1 VTDRVRRAAV
11 LLIPALLVMAGLFA
25 RQMGAGALRAFIH
38 YQTPFALPPA
48 PTPTGPPLSR
58 QVVVVLVDGLGLAG
72 AQGLPFLGELR
83 ARGADYDCH
92 IGEPSLSLPGRAV
105 MLSGAWQEVNGQPT
119 NYDPRPLRVEH
130 AFTVARRQGLATA
143 LAAGANGLRLF
154 APALSRPVVYPDDA
168 VSAPFAVY
176 EAAQRR
182 QAEAGRALLG
192 ELRGQPALVMI
203 ELHAVDE
210 SGHGWGGASDEYRR
224 AAAEADDAVRSF
236 ASTLDLDRDTL
247 VVTADH
253 GHVGIGG
260 HGGPEEEV
268 LHVPLVLAGA
278 GIRAGARGAAR
289 QVDIAPTLS
298 TLLGLAIP
306 SSNQGRP
313 LLDALA
319 LDPPRRAEAL
329 QAVLAQR
336 EAFVAGYGR
345 TLARLHSAA
354 PAGPPET
361 TGAAASAPPADEA
374 GALARLDA
382 LDAREAR
389 AKWEWRARERRARVR
404 PALFLVLAPLALGT
418 ALAGLGI
425 VRGGETRRAILA
437 AAAGLALYHLAL
449 PVLGL
454 RYSLTAVNKD
464 EWLPAFFRKD
474 MALGLGVCAFV
485 VAAGAWRERRRHGA
499 RLFDLARYAWL
510 VTAAFCFAFVV
521 KVAVVYW
528 AQGAMSRWMIA
539 NMRWG
544 FAFYLDILV
553 LMAVG
558 VLSPLMVLPAW
569 LAAWRSPPA
578 LPAPEAA
585 ALARGVL

>member
-25 RQMGAGALRAFIH
+25 RRMGAGALRAFIH

-48 PTPTGPPLSR
+48 PARTGPPLSR
-58 QVVVVLVDGLGLAG
+58 QVVLVLVDGLGLAG
-72 AQGLPFLGELR
+72 ARSLPFLGELR
-83 ARGADYDCH
+83 ARGADYDCR

-130 AFTVARRQGLATA
+130 AFTVAQRQGLATA

-154 APALSRPVVYPDDA
+154 APALSRPSSIPTIR
-168 VSAPFAVY
+168 SAPFAAY

-182 QAEAGRALLG
+182 QAQEGRTLLG

-210 SGHGWGGASDEYRR
+210 SGHGWGAASDEYRR
-224 AAAEADDAVRSF
+224 AAAAADEAIRSF
-236 ASTLDLDRDTL
+236 ASALDLDRDTL

-260 HGGPEEEV
+260 HGGPEDEV
-268 LHVPLVLAGA
+268 LPVPLVLAGA

-329 QAVLAQR
+329 RAVLAQR
-336 EAFVAGYGR
+336 AQFVAGYVR
-345 TLARLHSAA
+345 TLASLHGAA
-354 PAGPPET
+354 PAGAVEA
-361 TGAAASAPPADEA
+361 TGAPAPADEIS
-374 GALARLDA
+374 ALARLDA

-389 AKWEWRARERRARVR
+389 TKWEWRARERRARVR
-404 PALFLVLAPLALGT
+404 PALLLVLAPLALWA
-418 ALAGLGI
+418 ALAWLGV
-425 VRGGETRRAILA
+425 VRGGETRRAMLA

-449 PVLGL
+449 PALGL

-474 MALGLGVCAFV
+474 MALGLAVCAL
-485 VAAGAWRERRRHGA
+485 AIASGAWRERRRQGA
-499 RLFDLARYAWL
+499 GLFDLARYL
-510 VTAAFCFAFVV
+510 CDAAFCFAFVV

-528 AQGAMSRWMIA
+528 AQGAMSRWTIA

-578 LPAPEAA
+578 VPAAEAA